1 MNSNEPILIKLYVP
15 GGLPS
20 GQELAQLLTI
30 VECSLVWAPI
40 AIAFENYKKADKTY
54 GNSSGEEEKK
64 AKTER
69 AYWED
74 KLNSFKTSFRQYITN
89 KYKPLLLEVSGGE
102 VPPDIPRYLDILRL
116 YLEEEQ
122 HEERRPPE
130 WKLRPKIRHLI
141 HDLEYTLRK
150 PYAKER
156 IDDVIKEL
164 SFEGERFSLEDF
176 SGWVAIDIGCNTLI
190 TKEIQPGKSI
200 EFVFDIAA
208 VTTLL
213 GLQEYPYAKEIIGYA
228 ISVLR
233 GYIGSW
239 KRPSPTPQVK
249 PPAIPPSMVRLIG
262 QYDDVR
268 LEWKGGETPKMVLE
282 LKGNKK

>member
-1 MNSNEPILIKLYVP
+1 MNQNEPMLIKLYVP

-30 VECSLVWAPI
+30 VECSLVWSTI
-40 AIAFENYKKADKTY
+40 AIATEKFEDAKYWRL
-54 GNSSGEEEKK
+54 SGEEKKK
-64 AKTER
+64 AQAER
-69 AYWED
+69 EYWGN
-74 KLNSFKTSFRQYITN
+74 KLQSFETSFRQYITN

-116 YLEEEQ
+116 LLEEEWF
-122 HEERRPPE
+122 EERKLQT
-130 WKLRPKIRHLI
+130 WKLHPEIRHLI
-141 HDLEYTLRK
+141 HDLEHALRK

-156 IDDVIKEL
+156 IDKVISEL
-164 SFEGERFSLEDF
+164 SFNGERFNLEDF
-176 SGWVAIDIGCNTLI
+176 AGWVSIDIGRNTLK
-190 TKEIQPGKSI
+190 TKEIRPDKSI

-208 VTTLL
+208 ITALL
-213 GLQEYPYAKEIIGYA
+213 GLQEYPYAKDIIGYA
-228 ISVLR
+228 VGVLR

-239 KRPSPTPQVK
+239 KKPSPAPQVK
-249 PPAIPPSMVRLIG
+249 PPAIPPSMVRLMG

-268 LEWKGGETPKMVLE
+268 LEWEGGESPKMVLE